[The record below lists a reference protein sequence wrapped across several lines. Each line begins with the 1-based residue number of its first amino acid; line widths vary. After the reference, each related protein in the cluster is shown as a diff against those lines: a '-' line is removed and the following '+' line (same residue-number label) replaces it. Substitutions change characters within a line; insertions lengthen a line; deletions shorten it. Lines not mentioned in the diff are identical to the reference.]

1 MKKGFTLI
9 EMIGVVT
16 ILAVLMMIASIPVTK
31 TLRDFNKKAYQMEI
45 DNIEKAAKLWGNEHP
60 AELQRKINNNEN
72 LYLYELQ
79 NEGYLESKIIN
90 PKTNKKFN
98 NQLVIKITKMSEK
111 RYVYEV
117 QEDSIQ

>member
-45 DNIEKAAKLWGNEHP
+45 DNIEKAAELWGNEHP

>member
-1 MKKGFTLI
+1 MKKGFTLV

-31 TLRDFNKKAYQMEI
+31 TLKDFTKKAYQTEI
-45 DNIEKAAKLWGNEHP
+45 ENIEKAAKLWGNENP
-60 AELQRKINNNEN
+60 DKLPKEIDETMNI
-72 LYLYELQ
+72 YLYELQ
-79 NEGYLESKIIN
+79 NNGYLESKIIN

-98 NQLVIKITKMSEK
+98 DRLVIKITKKSEK